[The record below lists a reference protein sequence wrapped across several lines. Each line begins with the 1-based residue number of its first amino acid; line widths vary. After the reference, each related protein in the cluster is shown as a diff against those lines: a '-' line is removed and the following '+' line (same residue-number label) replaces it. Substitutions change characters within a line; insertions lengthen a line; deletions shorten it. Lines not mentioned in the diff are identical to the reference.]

1 MHRIALTACAL
12 ALTACASEL
21 PQPSPDQAWV
31 DLYASAGYLLM
42 ANKLDGKRLDDGRY
56 FQVPP
61 GAHDLEA
68 RFQFEVPGGGSLGG
82 MSEPVQMT
90 CELRYR
96 YDNFEAGKRYQ
107 IQARPLMRE
116 AQGWLY
122 DEQRNVVAKADVMRC
137 GTF

>member
-1 MHRIALTACAL
+1 MQRITLTACTL

-31 DLYASAGYLLM
+31 ELYASAGYMLM
-42 ANKLDGKRLDDGRY
+42 ADKLDDKRLNDGRY

-61 GAHDLEA
+61 GAHELQA
-68 RFQFEVPGGGSLGG
+68 RFMFDVPSGGSSG
-82 MSEPVQMT
+82 MAEPVQVT

-107 IQARPLMRE
+107 MQARPLMRE

-122 DEQRNVVAKADVMRC
+122 DQQRNVVAKADVMRC

>member
-1 MHRIALTACAL
+1 MHRIALTACTL
-12 ALTACASEL
+12 ALTACASDL
-21 PQPSPDQAWV
+21 PAPSPDQAWV
-31 DLYASAGYLLM
+31 DLYASAGYMLM
-42 ANKLDGKRLDDGRY
+42 ADKLDDKRLNDGRY

-61 GAHDLEA
+61 GAHDLTA
-68 RFQFEVPGGGSLGG
+68 RFMFDVPGGGSSG
-82 MSEPVQMT
+82 MAEPIQVT

-107 IQARPLMRE
+107 MQARPLMRE